1 MILNM
6 AYLPSH
12 QVRRTQADFLQ
23 ISVEIDLGLL
33 NKVFRFP
40 FI

>member
-23 ISVEIDLGLL
+23 ISVEIDLGFHLSE
-33 NKVFRFP
+33 
-40 FI
+40 ISSQC